1 MNAARP
7 LRDQRGYVIFAVAA
21 VLALL
26 QPLFTPLMP
35 ELAGWLPG
43 HQHVSV
49 NGVPVDH
56 AHPWDDRTE
65 RDAPATSEAPAGFIF
80 HLCDIHPDG
89 WVPVGSTSSP
99 GPTEVSRSAADAK
112 ESEAGEVAFTFD
124 LGVSAVVLPSV
135 GADFAPCSGELVLT
149 PERST
154 SPVTAPGE
162 HPLPPPPR
170 A

>member
-1 MNAARP
+1 MFSAPTSSSLLSSVSPDSARWCCGGNTGGNPKRARHPTCCARADRRADFGRMPMNAARP
-7 LRDQRGYVIFAVAA
+7 LRYQRGYVIFAVAA

-26 QPLFTPLMP
+26 QPLFTPLVP

-99 GPTEVSRSAADAK
+99 GPTEVSRSAADA
-112 ESEAGEVAFTFD
+112 A
-124 LGVSAVVLPSV
+124 
-135 GADFAPCSGELVLT
+135 
-149 PERST
+149 
-154 SPVTAPGE
+154 
-162 HPLPPPPR
+162 
-170 A
+170 